1 MNYLFHLGHP
11 AHFHLFKN
19 VIKELKQKNN
29 RVTIVIKKKDV
40 LEKLLIEEGS
50 AYINMLPE
58 GRKDSKTGIA
68 LGLLKRDIKLF
79 SHCMNNKYDLMIGT
93 SPEITHVGKLL
104 GIKSICV
111 NEDDAAA
118 VPLFAKLSYP
128 LASEILTPESCDNG
142 AWNERSIKYNSYH
155 ELAYLSPEYFEP
167 NLSYLK
173 YYNLVQ
179 PFSIIRF
186 SKLNA
191 HHDAGVKGI
200 SDNLAKAIISK
211 ANKFGSV
218 YITSEKELNN
228 ELEEH
233 RLDIN
238 PLHIHHVMA
247 FANLFIGDSQTM
259 AAEAA
264 VLGTPALRFNDFV
277 GRLGY
282 LDELEYKYKLTYGI
296 KTADPQKL
304 LNKIDELFSIPGI
317 KNIWNIRRQ
326 VMNKDKI
333 NLTRFMLWFIENYP
347 DSSSIMKSNP
357 FYQYKFA

>member
-19 VIKELKQKNN
+19 VIKVLKQRNN
-29 RVTIVIKKKDV
+29 KVTIVIKKKDV
-40 LEKLLIEEGS
+40 LEKLLIEEGFD
-50 AYINMLPE
+50 YINMLPE
-58 GRKDSKTGIA
+58 GRKDSKAGIA
-68 LGLLKRDIKLF
+68 LGLMKRDIKLF
-79 SHCMNNKYDLMIGT
+79 CHCLNNKYDLMIGT
-93 SPEITHVGKLL
+93 SPEITHIGKLL

-142 AWNERSIKYNSYH
+142 AWNEKSIKYNSYH
-155 ELAYLSPEYFEP
+155 ELAYLSPEYFTP
-167 NLSYLK
+167 DVSYLEHYK
-173 YYNLVQ
+173 LVQ
-179 PFSIIRF
+179 PFTIIRF

-200 SDNLAKAIISK
+200 SDSLAKTIINK
-211 ANKFGSV
+211 ANKFGRI
-218 YITSEKELNN
+218 YITSEKELSN
-228 ELEEH
+228 EFEKY
-233 RLDIN
+233 RLNIN
-238 PLHIHHVMA
+238 PLHIHNVTA
-247 FANLFIGDSQTM
+247 YANLFIGDSQTM
-259 AAEAA
+259 TAEAA

-296 KTADPQKL
+296 KTTEPHKL
-304 LNKIDELFSIPGI
+304 LNIIDELLSIRKI
-317 KNIWNIRRQ
+317 KNVWNVKRQ
-326 VMNKDKI
+326 EMLRDKI
-333 NLTRFMLWFIENYP
+333 NLTKFMLWFIENYP
-347 DSSSIMKSNP
+347 ASSSVMKSNP